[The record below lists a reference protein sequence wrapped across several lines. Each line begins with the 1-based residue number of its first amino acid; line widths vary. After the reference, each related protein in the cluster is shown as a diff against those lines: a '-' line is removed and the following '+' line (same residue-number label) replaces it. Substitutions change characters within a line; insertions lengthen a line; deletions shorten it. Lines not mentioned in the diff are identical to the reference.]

1 MSGDQSPTMK
11 IPMSSPDLTEYPP
24 PRQPGLALHAT
35 LILTLA
41 ILSAFGAWRAFE
53 SAVGPMLTLFSLLA
67 VAAFIPLPILAYRLS
82 ALMRANYSLDRDTLS
97 LTWGL
102 RIERI
107 PVSDVEWVRPVSD
120 LTSPLHLPWFCLPG
134 AVLGI
139 RRHPDLGLVE
149 FMAANRKKILLV
161 ATARRVFAISPDDP
175 AAFVQDFQHAIEMGS
190 LAPAPGQS
198 LYPTFVIAQA
208 WESALA
214 RYLWLAGLFLNA
226 GLLIWVSL
234 LIPTLP
240 RVPLGFQPYD
250 GPLEPVA
257 GARLILLPIL
267 SVFLFAIGWI
277 AGLYFYRREEQR
289 ILAFILWASSALTAL
304 LFLLAVLF
312 IVTTPI

>member
-1 MSGDQSPTMK
+1 MKPTQ
-11 IPMSSPDLTEYPP
+11 YPP
-24 PRQPGLALHAT
+24 PRQPGIALHT
-35 LILTLA
+35 VLIVTLA
-41 ILSAFGAWRAFE
+41 ILSTFGAWHAFE
-53 SAVGPMLTLFSLLA
+53 SGVGLTLTLFSLLA
-67 VAAFIPLPILAYRLS
+67 VAAFIPLPILVYRIY

-107 PVSDVEWVRPVSD
+107 PVSDVEWVRPVAD
-120 LTSPLHLPWFCLPG
+120 LTSPLRLPWFCLPG
-134 AVLGI
+134 AVLGV
-139 RRHPDLGLVE
+139 RRQPDLGPVE
-149 FMAANRKKILLV
+149 FIAANRKKVLLV
-161 ATARRVFAISPDDP
+161 ATARRVFAISPNDP
-175 AAFVQDFQHAIEMGS
+175 AVFVQDFQHAIEMGS
-190 LAPAPGQS
+190 LAPASAQS

-208 WESALA
+208 WESALV
-214 RYLWLAGLFLNA
+214 RYFWLAGLFLNV

-240 RVPLGFQPYD
+240 RVPLGFQPYG

-267 SVFLFAIGWI
+267 SVFLSAIGWI
-277 AGLYFYRREEQR
+277 AGLYFYRREGQR
-289 ILAFILWASSALTAL
+289 TLAFVLWASSALTAL

>member
-1 MSGDQSPTMK
+1 MK
-11 IPMSSPDLTEYPP
+11 PMEYPP
-24 PRQPGLALHAT
+24 PRQPGAAIHAI

-53 SAVGPMLTLFSLLA
+53 SGVSLTLTLFSLLA
-67 VAAFIPLPILAYRLS
+67 GAAFIPLPILVYRLS
-82 ALMRANYSLDRDTLS
+82 ALMRANYTLDRDTLS
-97 LTWGL
+97 LSWGL

-107 PVSDVEWVRPVSD
+107 PVSDVEWVRPLTD
-120 LTSPLHLPWFCLPG
+120 LTSPLRLPWFCLPG
-134 AVLGI
+134 AVLGV

-149 FMAANRKKILLV
+149 FLASNRKKILLV
-161 ATARRVFAISPDDP
+161 ANARRVFAISPKDP
-175 AAFVQDFQHAIEMGS
+175 AAFVQDFQRAIEKGS
-190 LAPAPGQS
+190 LAPASAQS

-208 WESALA
+208 WESSLA
-214 RYLWLAGLFLNA
+214 RFLWLAGLFLNV

-240 RVPLGFQPYD
+240 GAPLGFQPYG

-257 GARLILLPIL
+257 GTRLILLPIL
-267 SVFLFAIGWI
+267 SVFLSAIGWI
-277 AGLYFYRREEQR
+277 AGLTFYRREGQR
-289 ILAFILWASSALTAL
+289 ILAFILWTSSALTSL

>member
-1 MSGDQSPTMK
+1 MK
-11 IPMSSPDLTEYPP
+11 PTEYPP
-24 PRQPGLALHAT
+24 PRQPGAAIHAI

-53 SAVGPMLTLFSLLA
+53 SGVSLTLTLFSLLA
-67 VAAFIPLPILAYRLS
+67 GAAFIPLPILVYRLS
-82 ALMRANYSLDRDTLS
+82 ALMRANYTLDRDTLS
-97 LTWGL
+97 LSWGL

-107 PVSDVEWVRPVSD
+107 PVSDVEWVRPLTD
-120 LTSPLHLPWFCLPG
+120 LTSPLRLPWFCLPG
-134 AVLGI
+134 AVLGV

-149 FMAANRKKILLV
+149 FLASNRKKILLV
-161 ATARRVFAISPDDP
+161 ANARRVFAISPKDP
-175 AAFVQDFQHAIEMGS
+175 AAFVQDFQRAIEKGS
-190 LAPAPGQS
+190 LAPASAQS

-208 WESALA
+208 WESSLA
-214 RYLWLAGLFLNA
+214 RFLWLAGLFLNV

-240 RVPLGFQPYD
+240 GVPLGFQPYG

-257 GARLILLPIL
+257 GTRLILLPIL
-267 SVFLFAIGWI
+267 SVFLSAIGWI
-277 AGLYFYRREEQR
+277 AGLTFYRREGQR
-289 ILAFILWASSALTAL
+289 ILAFSLWTSSALTSL